1 MLETIYN
8 NFDLGYYSCLDGY
21 VYTKQNNLVAIA
33 GNYVVKPADLVRLKY
48 NTSSSEVFKTSFLY
62 DDDNIKNGTGHITYT
77 IDEMM
82 IMKYGMLKY
91 GFPKEFTSS
100 ETNNKEVKFNLPNT
114 TGILRLCVCLQTGVQ
129 HYQNNMELTI
139 NGVTQPID
147 TTIVISALQ
156 DPYDGTRNSI
166 EGFGG
171 FAFKISNELK
181 GKEIIFKQSSGTD
194 IRYKY
199 MFYFLPYVYPVE
211 EI

>member
-21 VYTKQNNLVAIA
+21 VYTKQDDLVPTPS
-33 GNYVVKPADLVRLKY
+33 NYVVKSEDLTRLKY
-48 NTSSSEVFKTSFLY
+48 NTSLSEVFKTSFLF
-62 DDDNIKNGTGHITYT
+62 DDDNIRNGTGHITYT
-77 IDEMM
+77 VDEMM

-100 ETNNKEVKFNLPNT
+100 ETYNKEVKFNLPNT
-114 TGILRLCVCLQTGVQ
+114 IGILRLCVCFQNGVH
-129 HYQNNMELTI
+129 HYQNKMELTI

-147 TTIVISALQ
+147 MEIAISALQ
-156 DPYDGTRNSI
+156 DPYDGIRDSI

-181 GKEIIFKQSSGTD
+181 GKEIIFKQYSGTD
-194 IRYKY
+194 ERYKY
-199 MFYFLPYVYPVE
+199 MFYFLPYIYPIE